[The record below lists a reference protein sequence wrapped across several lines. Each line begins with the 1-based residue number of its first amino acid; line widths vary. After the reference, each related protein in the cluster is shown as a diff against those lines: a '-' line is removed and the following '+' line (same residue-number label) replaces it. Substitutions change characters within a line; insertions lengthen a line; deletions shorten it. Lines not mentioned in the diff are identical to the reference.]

1 MSEQKT
7 VQQLYPDEFYTNLDA
22 ARDKLAQ
29 AFGLIRQYAT
39 GGGNHL
45 LIDPENRAVMNRL
58 TIYMEDSI
66 DLINEAM
73 ESQDEW
79 EAVE

>member
-7 VQQLYPDEFYTNLDA
+7 IQQLYPDEFYRNLDA

-29 AFGLIRQYAT
+29 GFGLVRQYAT
-39 GGGNHL
+39 GGGKNL

-58 TIYMEDSI
+58 TIYIDDSI

-73 ESQDEW
+73 ESKDEW
-79 EAVE
+79 EAIE